1 MQTLEAV
8 YVWLPPISCLTLDHE
23 GSPKRGIKELKEEV
37 MKTQRKIAFRT
48 IGMVVAAFLTV
59 AVTSGP
65 ADAAARHANG
75 GGIVKLAKDTNW
87 G

>member
-1 MQTLEAV
+1 MDT
-8 YVWLPPISCLTLDHE
+8 
-23 GSPKRGIKELKEEV
+23 KRKL
-37 MKTQRKIAFRT
+37 AFRT

-65 ADAAARHANG
+65 ADAAARHTS